1 MKLYYYETESI
12 HSYHLILGVVERC
25 RIYARNDEE
34 VMRMLNHL
42 QDILV
47 IVYTEDNGNVR
58 IVYYYY

>member
-1 MKLYYYETESI
+1 MKLYYYETESS
-12 HSYHLILGVVERC
+12 HSHH

-47 IVYTEDNGNVR
+47 IVYAAEDNGNGR
-58 IVYYYY
+58 IVY